1 MTATERVI
9 RWSTAGMVFGVA
21 AVAAVAAS
29 YELVRVL
36 GGGGL
41 ATVCDK
47 SASEPGADA
56 RPGNM

>member
-47 SASEPGADA
+47 AASGAGCGRA
-56 RPGNM
+56 AG